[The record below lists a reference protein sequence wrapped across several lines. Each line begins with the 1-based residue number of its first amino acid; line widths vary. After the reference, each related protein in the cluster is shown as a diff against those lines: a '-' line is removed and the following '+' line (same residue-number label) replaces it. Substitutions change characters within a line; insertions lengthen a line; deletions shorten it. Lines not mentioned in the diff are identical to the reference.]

1 MAKLRNRLMIG
12 AIVFLVVG
20 CATVK
25 DVQRASD
32 LIRTDNELTRLI
44 VEVRPN
50 DQAGAS
56 IYLTAVATHA
66 KSQAAALSGDRDKLP
81 DGIAYYRIAATAY
94 WRSGRPEVVND
105 LFEVTDKGTKLCS
118 ALGESAPDRDC
129 LFLQLVIP
137 FAGLES
143 NVKNTGLS
151 NLVNGVN
158 FNDASATADEIAT
171 MTKISETL
179 IQVKPLIDKILTV
192 GKDNRF
198 LSHPGMREYYCEN
211 ANKAF
216 DYYDRTASLFLT
228 KVTEFYKNF
237 PRNSPSLGITI
248 DEARGIRDLK
258 RGVPG
263 FCQ

>member
-1 MAKLRNRLMIG
+1 L
-12 AIVFLVVG
+12 
-20 CATVK
+20 
-25 DVQRASD
+25 
-32 LIRTDNELTRLI
+32 
-44 VEVRPN
+44 
-50 DQAGAS
+50 
-56 IYLTAVATHA
+56 ATHA
-66 KSQAAALSGDRDKLP
+66 KSEANALSGDRDKLP
-81 DGIAYYRIAATAY
+81 DAIAYYRIAATAY

-105 LFEVTDKGTKLCS
+105 LFEVTDKGTKLCTD
-118 ALGESAPDRDC
+118 LGKNAPDRDC

-151 NLVNGVN
+151 NLLNGVN
-158 FNDASATADEIAT
+158 FNDGSATPDEIAT
-171 MTKISETL
+171 MGKVRESL
-179 IQVKPLIDKILTV
+179 IQVKPLIEKILTV
-192 GKDNRF
+192 GKDNRY

-237 PRNSPSLGITI
+237 PSNSPSLGITI

-258 RGVPG
+258 GGVPG